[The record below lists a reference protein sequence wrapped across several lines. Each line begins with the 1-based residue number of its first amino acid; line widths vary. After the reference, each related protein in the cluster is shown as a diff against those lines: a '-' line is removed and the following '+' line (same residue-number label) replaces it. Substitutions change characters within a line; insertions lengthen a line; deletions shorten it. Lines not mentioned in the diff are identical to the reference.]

1 MPVFNENLLLL
12 LDSIEAIEGVVQV
25 RFNKVLK
32 QKFIEL
38 VGEDG
43 YNITAFVPSRTQDDR
58 FIRFTTFVS
67 FENYNDVANH
77 ERTVEDLRGRINNYI
92 VNNIR
97 PTKL

>member
-1 MPVFNENLLLL
+1 MPTFNDNLLLL
-12 LDSIEAIEGVVQV
+12 LDKIEAIEGVVQV

-32 QKFIEL
+32 KKFIEL

-43 YNITAFVPSRTQDDR
+43 YNITAFVPSRTEDDR

-67 FENYNDVANH
+67 FDSYNDESKH
-77 ERTVEDLRGRINNYI
+77 DLIVEDLRGRINNYI

-97 PTKL
+97 PQRL

>member
-32 QKFIEL
+32 EKFIEL